1 MSEEKRNSE
10 TAAEADPADRPGS
23 KRPDRA
29 GLFIAAAVL
38 AACGGLVLY
47 GVLGTDGDDSKPKKR
62 TPTAAVTY
70 EVTGTGT
77 ADLTYQA
84 RSESGKATVVQD
96 SRLPWRKTVQVPVGR
111 DPLISIVLDAHG
123 GTARCSLAIRGHHAQ
138 SATATGAFGRATC
151 SSPLPATADSKQG

>member
-10 TAAEADPADRPGS
+10 SATEADPADRPGN

-29 GLFIAAAVL
+29 GLLVAAAVL

-47 GVLGTDGDDSKPKKR
+47 GVLGTDGDNESAPKKH
-62 TPTAAVTY
+62 TPTTAVTY

-84 RSESGKATVVQD
+84 RSETGKATVVQD
-96 SRLPWRKTVQVPVGR
+96 SRLPWHKTVQVPLGQ
-111 DPLISIVLDAHG
+111 DPLISLVLDEHG
-123 GTARCSLAIRGHHAQ
+123 GTARCTLAIRGHHAQ

-151 SSPLPATADSKQG
+151 SSPLPNRQN